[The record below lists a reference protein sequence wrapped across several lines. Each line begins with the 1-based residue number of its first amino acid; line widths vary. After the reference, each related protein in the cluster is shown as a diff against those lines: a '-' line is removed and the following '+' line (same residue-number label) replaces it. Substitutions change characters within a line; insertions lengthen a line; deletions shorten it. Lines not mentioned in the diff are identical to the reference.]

1 MLVVLFF
8 ALLFFLVPVVASFAL
23 LGVSIYRY
31 VSAKNKNKQI
41 PGTYSPEEMKKR
53 TAVLIVM
60 AVIGGML
67 AAIVIGCIA
76 LLTGAVAFM

>member
-1 MLVVLFF
+1 MLWLLFF
-8 ALLFFLVPVVASFAL
+8 ALLFFSVPAVATFAL

-41 PGTYSPEEMKKR
+41 PGTYSPKEMKER
-53 TAVLIVM
+53 TVFLIVM

-67 AAIVIGCIA
+67 AVVVIGCIA
-76 LLTGAVAFM
+76 ILTGSVAFM